1 MPFGIEFVGEDVIN
15 AYLRMNIHGSSVC
28 EIVINHFKN
37 ACSGR
42 KFTIQILAKLTGNG
56 FTNGAIDS
64 QVLEYTLQCQG
75 YWIKTPQAVYP
86 FVLNQR
92 IKFTCTNSIRLLP
105 STEKIHR

>member
-64 QVLEYTLQCQG
+64 QVLEYTLQ
-75 YWIKTPQAVYP
+75 
-86 FVLNQR
+86 
-92 IKFTCTNSIRLLP
+92 
-105 STEKIHR
+105 

>member
-42 KFTIQILAKLTGNG
+42 KFTIQILAKLKAMALQTEQSILKCLS
-56 FTNGAIDS
+56 THCSVRAIGS
-64 QVLEYTLQCQG
+64 KHLKLYTHL
-75 YWIKTPQAVYP
+75 
-86 FVLNQR
+86 F
-92 IKFTCTNSIRLLP
+92 
-105 STEKIHR
+105 